1 MSLKQRNSQHARG
14 TFRFIQ
20 TAFICSSTALQPARL
35 TERHVI
41 AEPAVHHC
49 LPLQTSGYFFC
60 NYNLHLDK
68 AAMDMFK
75 WKLYDVA

>member
-14 TFRFIQ
+14 TFRYIQ
-20 TAFICSSTALQPARL
+20 TAFIYSTALQPVRL
-35 TERHVI
+35 SERHVI
-41 AEPAVHHC
+41 AEPAVHHS

-60 NYNLHLDK
+60 NYYLHLDK